1 MPGRREVRR
10 LRIRPW
16 PLRFDDWK
24 YDYAM
29 APNSCSDP
37 SEREH
42 TPMAKLAHH
51 VFFKLVNRSDEAIES
66 LVAACNK
73 YLDNHDGLVGFS
85 VGTRDRELNRDVNQD
100 FDVSLHCIFQDRPA
114 HDAYQTAQ
122 RHLEFI
128 EENKAN
134 WAEVRVFDSTIV

>member
-1 MPGRREVRR
+1 
-10 LRIRPW
+10 
-16 PLRFDDWK
+16 
-24 YDYAM
+24 
-29 APNSCSDP
+29 
-37 SEREH
+37 
-42 TPMAKLAHH
+42 MAKLAHH